1 MFKLKWIFKN
11 KSAKIN
17 SPIYNIYKFPNDN
30 LLLVGQNIYIYDSN
44 LNLIYSKINGNYVN
58 SMNACIINDD
68 LFIIAELR
76 YLNMTLYSKATTE
89 NILYDEN
96 NNLINKQYNTR
107 ILVNMELIRQII
119 FFKENNDLICLI
131 NNAIL
136 IYDFDQKKIIN
147 ASLRPSLWNQL
158 NQIYF

>member
-1 MFKLKWIFKN
+1 
-11 KSAKIN
+11 
-17 SPIYNIYKFPNDN
+17 
-30 LLLVGQNIYIYDSN
+30 
-44 LNLIYSKINGNYVN
+44 
-58 SMNACIINDD
+58 MNACIINDD
-68 LFIIAELR
+68 LFIISELR